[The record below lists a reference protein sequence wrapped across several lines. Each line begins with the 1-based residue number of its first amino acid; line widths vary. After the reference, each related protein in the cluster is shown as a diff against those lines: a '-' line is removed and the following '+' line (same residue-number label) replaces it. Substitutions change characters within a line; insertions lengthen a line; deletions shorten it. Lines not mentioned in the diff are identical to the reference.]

1 MNNQYKRQYRE
12 VDDLMMILFNL
23 YFDLRLPVKDV

>member
-12 VDDLMMILFNL
+12 LDDLMMILINL